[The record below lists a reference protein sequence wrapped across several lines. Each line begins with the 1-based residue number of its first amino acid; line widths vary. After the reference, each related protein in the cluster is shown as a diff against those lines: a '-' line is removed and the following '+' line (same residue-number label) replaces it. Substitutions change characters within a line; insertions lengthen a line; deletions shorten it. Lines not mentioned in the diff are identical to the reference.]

1 MNKKRIF
8 VYVFA
13 VAIVVASSSLV
24 YASQKSVEGTKN
36 SVTSIDDKS
45 EESKSEAS
53 NGEISDEEAI
63 NIATEAMKIY
73 MGKDASFFSE
83 TSINRINNSRTVEV
97 TVDGEKYMVKEKDA
111 KWIELLLNEKD
122 IEGAKNAAQYASEA
136 KPNIISVS
144 FRPKTSNDRFT
155 ANYVDI
161 NADNREILDIT
172 AMNQLEKF
180 NSQPD
185 KNKIKDAT
193 INFFN
198 KIDKKIDENSIFIK
212 NEIDYDFGR
221 MFVELKLSDGNKVSI
236 VIDLKDYS
244 VIQYKVEY

>member
-8 VYVFA
+8 LYVLA
-13 VAIVVASSSLV
+13 VSIVVASSSLV
-24 YASQKSVEGTKN
+24 YASTKSVEGTKN
-36 SVTSIDDKS
+36 LVTSIDDKS

-53 NGEISDEEAI
+53 NREISDEEAI
-63 NIATEAMKIY
+63 NIATEAMKNY

-83 TSINRINNSRTVEV
+83 TSINRFNNSRTIEV

-122 IEGAKNAAQYASEA
+122 IEGAKNAAKYASEA

-144 FRPKTSNDRFT
+144 FLPKTFNDRFT
-155 ANYVDI
+155 ANCVDI
-161 NADNREILDIT
+161 NADTREILSVS

-185 KNKIKDAT
+185 KNKIKDST

-212 NEIDYDFGR
+212 NDIDYDFGR
-221 MFVELKLSDGNKVSI
+221 MFVELNLSDGDKVSI

-244 VIQYKVEY
+244 VIQYRFEY